1 MKEFQLID
9 EVMPDVPPA
18 DPARAMAL
26 RARMLGGAR
35 RRGLPAWSRMALAA
49 AAVAVVLTGGFVVA
63 PMLGGPRI
71 ETAARVPDPA
81 AVLGTA
87 ADRLA
92 ARPPGEGAWW
102 RRDLLRHSRTR
113 TAAGYTVE
121 HRIEEVLWVNREGR
135 RHTDRGQVTTKPLT
149 PADEQAWKDA
159 GSPALCQGSDGCDIG
174 RTYFIPLTLTPVT
187 SLPTEA
193 GALKAEMLKEFPA
206 DGADSQESWLWAS
219 AKWMLLDAESTP
231 GTRAALYRLLAGL
244 PGFRVADG
252 VTDAEGR
259 AGVAVEYG
267 EQRIIIDRETGELL
281 AVQDEMTSYVVRRL
295 GWTDE
300 TPRD

>member
-1 MKEFQLID
+1 MKEFQVID

-18 DPARAMAL
+18 DPARTMAV
-26 RARMLGGAR
+26 RARMLGGVR
-35 RRGLPAWSRMALAA
+35 RRGLPAWSKVALAA
-49 AAVAVVLTGGFVVA
+49 AAVGVVLAGGFVVA
-63 PMLGGPRI
+63 PMLGDPQV
-71 ETAARVPDPA
+71 ETAALVPDPA
-81 AVLGTA
+81 QVIGTA

-102 RRDLLRHSRTR
+102 RRDLLRVSRTR

-149 PADEQAWKDA
+149 PADEQAWKDD
-159 GSPALCQGSDGCDIG
+159 GSPALCQGSDGCQIG
-174 RTYFIPLTLTPVT
+174 RTYFIPLDLTPVT

-193 GALKAEMLKEFPA
+193 GALKAEMLKQFPG
-206 DGADSQESWLWAS
+206 DGADSEEGWLWGS
-219 AKWMLLDAESTP
+219 AKWMLLDAESTS

-244 PGFRVADG
+244 PGVRVADG

-259 AGVAVEYG
+259 AGVALEYG
-267 EQRIIIDRETGELL
+267 GQRIIIDRDTGELL
-281 AVQDEMTSYVVRRL
+281 AVQDEMTSYVVKRL

-300 TPRD
+300 APQD